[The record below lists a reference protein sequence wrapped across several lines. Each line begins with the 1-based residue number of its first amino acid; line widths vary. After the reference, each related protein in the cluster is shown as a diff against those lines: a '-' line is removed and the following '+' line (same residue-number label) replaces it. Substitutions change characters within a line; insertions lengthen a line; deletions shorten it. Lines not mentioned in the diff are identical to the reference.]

1 MLAERHC
8 CELLNGTCGRLAVTT
23 VADVRVCRSHAKRL
37 REMIARKPCP
47 DCGLNPRGPR
57 GGACGPCQRKR
68 HNEQRREEM
77 RAKRR
82 QARAA

>member
-1 MLAERHC
+1 MAERHY
-8 CELLNGTCGRLAVTT
+8 CELLNGTCGRLAVAT
-23 VADVRVCRSHAKRL
+23 VAGVRACRTHKKLL
-37 REMIARKPCP
+37 REITADLPCP
-47 DCGLNPRGPR
+47 DCGSNPRGPR
-57 GGACGPCQRKR
+57 GGSCGPCQRKR